1 MRSTARPL
9 RDFFFHLTR
18 QVCAELGSF
27 DAQVVNYLAGML
39 AEFAHADRLYRLHS
53 VAGTRL
59 DTIAEM
65 VAAWHAADVPGD
77 PLLRQRALRRYVGD
91 YTLFMSGLFRSHVE
105 HRGVLAMY
113 FEQGRHAYWK
123 VSELD
128 LALYKTGF
136 LLFQELSKRFEYYSG
151 ALDYM
156 RKTQF
161 ASAAG
166 ANPFADFLTR
176 VEQWVRVGTSSN

>member
-1 MRSTARPL
+1 MRQTC
-9 RDFFFHLTR
+9 T
-18 QVCAELGSF
+18 ELGLA
-27 DAQVVNYLAGML
+27 DTRIVDYLADVL
-39 AEFAHADRLYRLHS
+39 VEFAHADRLYRLQS
-53 VAGTRL
+53 AAGTRL

-65 VAAWHAADVPGD
+65 VAAWHATDVPAD

-105 HRGVLAMY
+105 HRGVLDLY

-128 LALYKTGF
+128 LARYRAGF
-136 LLFQELSKRFEYYSG
+136 LLFQDLSKKFEYYSG

-161 ASAAG
+161 ASAPG
-166 ANPFADFLTR
+166 VNPFADFLKR
-176 VEQWVRVGTSSN
+176 VEQWVRIGTSSN